1 MREYGLMDKWQQI
14 KIKIV
19 GQFIKYCP
27 FERLVIENNLNF
39 NPRTQ
44 GPKVNDFE
52 S

>member
-1 MREYGLMDKWQQI
+1 VREQGLMEQWQQI
-14 KIKIV
+14 KIKTV

-27 FERLVIENNLNF
+27 FESHVIENNLNF